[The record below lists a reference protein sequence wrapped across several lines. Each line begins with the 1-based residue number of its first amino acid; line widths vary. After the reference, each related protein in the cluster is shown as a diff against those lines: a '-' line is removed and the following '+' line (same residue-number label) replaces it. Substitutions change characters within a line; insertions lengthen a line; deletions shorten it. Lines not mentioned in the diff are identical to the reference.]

1 LRAGSGDGIAE
12 PVWLRAGRSRSGSR
26 NCDGVRLPDWRILLV
41 DPSHR
46 AHLSCHHSAVKEV
59 VSMVQLVLNGRAI
72 RAMLLIEIKSF
83 GPKIAYLFL
92 RSFPSTEMK
101 DEC

>member
-1 LRAGSGDGIAE
+1 
-12 PVWLRAGRSRSGSR
+12 
-26 NCDGVRLPDWRILLV
+26 
-41 DPSHR
+41 
-46 AHLSCHHSAVKEV
+46 
-59 VSMVQLVLNGRAI
+59 MVQLVLNGRAI

-83 GPKIAYLFL
+83 APKIAYLFL